1 MPRKKKNTGS
11 GDPELPMDA
20 HYDFG
25 DLPIEEDTSEN
36 PPREAKPEGSG
47 STEEP
52 QSPLGKRMDTNFLEY
67 ASYVIRDRAIPSL
80 VDGLKPV
87 QRRIMWSLH
96 QNDDGKFIKVANIV
110 GHCMQYHPHGDAS
123 ISDALVVLT
132 NKQYLMASSGYQFKP
147 VKDLEVQI
155 NLPSWIK
162 PSGMVHITPTGI
174 QSVPHRYKEGK
185 LVISVDLLND
195 AAIIVAPNAQNA
207 EDVYQA
213 RLRSI
218 LSDEDRD
225 FSKGMCALVECRMQR
240 HAQPEI
246 QSSEE
251 VMPLAIGAD
260 VDEVLHIVGEVG
272 AGAG

>member
-1 MPRKKKNTGS
+1 MSK
-11 GDPELPMDA
+11 L
-20 HYDFG
+20 
-25 DLPIEEDTSEN
+25 
-36 PPREAKPEGSG
+36 
-47 STEEP
+47 
-52 QSPLGKRMDTNFLEY
+52 
-67 ASYVIRDRAIPSL
+67 
-80 VDGLKPV
+80 
-87 QRRIMWSLH
+87 
-96 QNDDGKFIKVANIV
+96 IV
-110 GHCMQYHPHGDAS
+110 C
-123 ISDALVVLT
+123 LT
-132 NKQYLMASSGYQFKP
+132 NKSYLMASSGYKFQP
-147 VKDLEVQI
+147 IKDLEVQI

-185 LVISVDLLND
+185 LVISVDPFND

-240 HAQPEI
+240 HAQLEI

-251 VMPLAIGAD
+251 VMPLAIGED
-260 VDEVLHIVGEVG
+260 VDEVLHIDVAEASLPAPEWKAMNQHGTSKSLQEKETRAKPRGISFAKRKYCLQGHELETAIPVRSHPSGESLLHENAALGIDCHVYLACSITLG
-272 AGAG
+272 NVCNDCK